1 MNNEGKTYK
10 EAYEELQTI
19 LKDLENNETD
29 VDVLSKKLKHANEL
43 IEYCKERL
51 AKIEVDVD
59 KLIQEIEAL

>member
-19 LKDLENNETD
+19 LKDLENDETD
-29 VDVLSKKLKHANEL
+29 VDVLSEKLKHANEL

>member
-1 MNNEGKTYK
+1 MNNEEKTYK
-10 EAYEELQTI
+10 QAYQELQNI

-29 VDVLSKKLKHANEL
+29 VDVLSEKLQQANEL
-43 IEYCKERL
+43 IEYCKQRL

>member
-10 EAYEELQTI
+10 EAYEELQTT

-29 VDVLSKKLKHANEL
+29 VDVLSEKLKHANEL

>member
-19 LKDLENNETD
+19 LKDLESNETD
-29 VDVLSKKLKHANEL
+29 VDVLSEKLKHANEL

>member
-29 VDVLSKKLKHANEL
+29 VDVLSEKLKHANEL